1 MKKTLISLLLFLM
14 LTLLVVGTV
23 SAQKEKL
30 NVKGEVLS
38 LEGNVLTV
46 KSNKGEIVEIMLSA
60 DMTLPDLQ
68 VGDSVLIKAIAGEE
82 GEWIARMV
90 KVLGQGADNDMD
102 DSGGFQTNS
111 AYCAEDKK
119 DTPHPLATKIAER
132 YGVTAEMVMS
142 YYCEG
147 FSIGEIMLAIK
158 TSQMEGVSTT
168 PEEIL
173 GDLESGNAWGLIWK
187 DMGLIGWEKNGK
199 SPPGQ
204 LKKLEPMNADGDD

>member
-1 MKKTLISLLLFLM
+1 MKKTLISLLLVLM
-14 LTLLVVGTV
+14 LTLLTVGTAF
-23 SAQKEKL
+23 AQKDKL

-38 LEGNVLTV
+38 IEGNVLTV
-46 KSNKGEIVEIMLSA
+46 ESNKGEIVEIMLPA
-60 DMTLPDLQ
+60 DINLPDLE
-68 VGDSVLIKAIAGEE
+68 VGDAVLIKAVAGEE
-82 GEWIARMV
+82 GQWVAGMV
-90 KVLGQGADNDMD
+90 KVLGQGADDDMD
-102 DSGGFQTNS
+102 EIGGFRNNS
-111 AYCAEDKK
+111 AYCAADKK
-119 DTPHPLATKIAER
+119 DTSHPLAGKIAER
-132 YGVTAEMVMS
+132 YDVSEAMVMT

-187 DMGLIGWEKNGK
+187 DMGLIGWEKNGN

-204 LKKLEPMNADGDD
+204 LKKLEPVEGDN